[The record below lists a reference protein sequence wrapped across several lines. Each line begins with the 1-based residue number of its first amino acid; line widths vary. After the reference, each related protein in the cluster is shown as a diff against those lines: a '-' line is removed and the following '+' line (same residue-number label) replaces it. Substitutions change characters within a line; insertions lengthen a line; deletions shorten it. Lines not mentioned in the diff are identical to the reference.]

1 MHAIAHIQSINE
13 MYLNKTQWKQLK
25 LSWWTP
31 LPFHSTLVGTS
42 GLTHLADFEN
52 NGHSIGYLAVL
63 ISSHTHTATYHWYH
77 WWVTLLAVISVTRDC
92 LSPISG
98 ISRTWLTFQHP
109 LCLFEIVFFVQ
120 STCGAEIP
128 CWYPKQGY
136 NQSFQVVLAECMRYS
151 SITYLIHIL
160 VPNNR
165 FSSTQKLDKNTF
177 Q

>member
-13 MYLNKTQWKQLK
+13 MYLNQTQWKQLK
-25 LSWWTP
+25 LSWWTR

-42 GLTHLADFEN
+42 GLTLLFFLKIMATALA
-52 NGHSIGYLAVL
+52 
-63 ISSHTHTATYHWYH
+63 ISCSHIITHTATYHWYH

-109 LCLFEIVFFVQ
+109 LCLFEIAFFVQ
-120 STCGAEIP
+120 STCGAKIP
-128 CWYPKQGY
+128 RWYPKQGY
-136 NQSFQVVLAECMRYS
+136 NNWNVQVVLAECMRYS

-165 FSSTQKLDKNTF
+165 FSSTQKLDKKTF